1 MCTDRAAAEGSI
13 GAFHGRSWIQ
23 RRTNP
28 LERCKR
34 WAHSAEPRASPS
46 TSAHPVIRVR
56 ASPHPVVLGPRV
68 ARKVRTP
75 PVILGPRGALKVRT
89 SPVILGPRGAL
100 KVRTS
105 PVILGSARGAEGAH
119 TPVILGPRGARKAR
133 SAGPRIHVVEA
144 TGPLV
149 STELDPRVS
158 TELDQR
164 IPRRPGGWEW
174 EGARGW
180 GPPVEPVE
188 TSAGMDPGFGAS
200 HLPRSARTQDDG
212 KGRRAGTQDDGK
224 GRRAGTRDDF
234 KGRLAGTQDD
244 GWGGVRASRSPQ
256 RLTTRP
262 TSGGTVPSIRASRS
276 VRISSAPDPR
286 WIVSHSWLRSMK
298 RS

>member
-1 MCTDRAAAEGSI
+1 MAAGRDGLADGTQPKWPTICTVSERLRSQFQEWPTMCTDRAAAEGSI

-89 SPVILGPRGAL
+89 SPVILG
-100 KVRTS
+100 
-105 PVILGSARGAEGAH
+105 SARGAEGAH

-144 TGPLV
+144 ADDNPRLSSTSADRPARGPDKAARH
-149 STELDPRVS
+149 THPRDPR
-158 TELDQR
+158 
-164 IPRRPGGWEW
+164 PHP
-174 EGARGW
+174 
-180 GPPVEPVE
+180 
-188 TSAGMDPGFGAS
+188 
-200 HLPRSARTQDDG
+200 
-212 KGRRAGTQDDGK
+212 
-224 GRRAGTRDDF
+224 
-234 KGRLAGTQDD
+234 
-244 GWGGVRASRSPQ
+244 
-256 RLTTRP
+256 TRP
-262 TSGGTVPSIRASRS
+262 DRQLLGL
-276 VRISSAPDPR
+276 
-286 WIVSHSWLRSMK
+286 LR
-298 RS
+298 